1 MVPAGGSTGLPPL
14 GTIAAVAD
22 DSRWADDMPA
32 AYDEH
37 LGPALFRPYGEHLAA
52 RAAALAPRD
61 VLEVAA
67 GTGIVTRGLVRA
79 LPDARVT
86 ATDLNPPMVRW
97 AEQQVP
103 DATWRVADA
112 QDLPFPDAA
121 FDLVLCQFGVMFF
134 PDRPRAYGE
143 MARVLRPGGSVLL
156 AVWDVVSGSLFA
168 AALVRALDAVLPDGA
183 PDFVVRVPYGYADP
197 AQQQAD
203 AAAAGLQVTEHERV
217 VREGSAASARSLAE
231 GFCLGTPLRFALA
244 EHGDLPALVDG
255 VADALTAE
263 LGPGPLTGE
272 LAAWVLT
279 AQRDRR

>member
-1 MVPAGGSTGLPPL
+1 M
-14 GTIAAVAD
+14 AD
-22 DSRWADDMPA
+22 DTRWADDMPA

-52 RAAALAPRD
+52 CAAALAPRD

-67 GTGIVTRGLVRA
+67 GTGIVTRELVRA

-86 ATDLNPPMVRW
+86 ATDLNPPMARW
-97 AEQQVP
+97 AQQQV
-103 DATWRVADA
+103 ASASWQVADA
-112 QDLPFPDAA
+112 QDLPFPDGA
-121 FDLVLCQFGVMFF
+121 FDLVVCQFGVMFF
-134 PDRPRAYGE
+134 PDRPRAYCE

-156 AVWDVVSGSLFA
+156 AVWDVVGGSLFA

-197 AQQQAD
+197 ARQRAD
-203 AAAAGLQVTEHERV
+203 VEAGGLVVTGHEQVVLT
-217 VREGSAASARSLAE
+217 GSAASARSLAE

-244 EHGDLPALVDG
+244 ERGDLAALVDG
-255 VADALTAE
+255 VAEHLATE

-272 LAAWVLT
+272 LSAWVLT
-279 AQRDRR
+279 AHRADRYS